1 MEEKNNNQDSQVEKE
16 ATIEEL
22 KKKIEELEKLKQE
35 YLAGWQRERADFI
48 NYKKEEA
55 ERLEKFIDDIKIAF
69 FMKFLPI
76 LDNLD
81 IIVKN
86 IQKEDKNP
94 LFKSFLNLEKQIKNF
109 FQKEGFETIETIG
122 KKFDP
127 YLHEAIEMVEIGG
140 EESGKVVDEIQKG
153 YKFKGTV
160 LRPSKVKVNK

>member
-16 ATIEEL
+16 EIIEEL

-55 ERLEKFIDDIKIAF
+55 ERLEKFIDDMKIALF
-69 FMKFLPI
+69 IKFLPI

-94 LFKSFLNLEKQIKNF
+94 VFESFLNLEKQIKNF

-122 KKFDP
+122 NKFDP
-127 YLHEAIEMVEIGG
+127 YLHEAIEMVEIEG

>member
-35 YLAGWQRERADFI
+35 YLAGWQRARADFI

-55 ERLEKFIDDIKIAF
+55 ERLEKFIDDMKIALF
-69 FMKFLPI
+69 IKFLPI

-94 LFKSFLNLEKQIKNF
+94 VFESFLNLEKQIKNF

-122 KKFDP
+122 NKFDP
-127 YLHEAIEMVEIGG
+127 YLHEAIEMVEIEG

>member
-94 LFKSFLNLEKQIKNF
+94 VFESFLNLEKQIKNF
-109 FQKEGFETIETIG
+109 FEKEGFETIETIG

-127 YLHEAIEMVEIGG
+127 YFHEAIEMVEIEG

-153 YKFKGTV
+153 YKFKGIV